1 MIKKIKMENLFVLE
15 NVFRHKL
22 WYHMAV
28 SILYLKKKNR
38 KEGRE
43 KRRKEERQTGRKK
56 TEW

>member
-28 SILYLKKKNR
+28 SILYLKKKEQEGR
-38 KEGRE
+38 EGEKKEGR
-43 KRRKEERQTGRKK
+43 KANGKEEN
-56 TEW
+56 